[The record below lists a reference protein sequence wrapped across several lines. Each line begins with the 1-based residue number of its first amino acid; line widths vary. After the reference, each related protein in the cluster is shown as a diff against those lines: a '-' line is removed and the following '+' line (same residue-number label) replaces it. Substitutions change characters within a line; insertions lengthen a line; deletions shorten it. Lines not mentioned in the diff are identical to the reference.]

1 MIMELQ
7 TLLFIQAITDVI
19 LGAAVVFLLV
29 RFEKRSRLRASLSD
43 DDVRRLKE
51 SLQESEACGRR
62 FLADLENARLV
73 LEETIRRAE
82 ETRAALRSVSAPT
95 GKPERQDGKD
105 YGSVAAMIGA
115 GLTEREIAARSGLP
129 EGEIHLISDLL
140 RAKNER
146 T

>member
-1 MIMELQ
+1 MTGAIDLQ
-7 TLLFIQAITDVI
+7 HSVLQAP
-19 LGAAVVFLLV
+19 AADKVQQAHQQHPDMQQRYF
-29 RFEKRSRLRASLSD
+29 SL
-43 DDVRRLKE
+43 RRLKE

-62 FLADLENARLV
+62 FLADLENARLI

-82 ETRAALRSVSAPT
+82 ETRAAFRSVSAPT

-115 GLTEREIAARSGLP
+115 GLTEWEIAARSGLP